1 MQSLDTMRLSGWV
14 CGILALT
21 FGLLHRAIVRF
32 LILLDV
38 DCAQSI
44 DPCATP
50 PLQDLAYRV
59 LSLPLSLLPHGLI
72 SSPFN
77 FSDSINAW
85 EFEIAVNSGAWAIA
99 ALLILLAVAKRRW
112 ARVAVV

>member
-1 MQSLDTMRLSGWV
+1 MRLSGWV
-14 CGILALT
+14 CGILALAI
-21 FGLLHRAIVRF
+21 GLLHRAFVRV
-32 LILLDV
+32 LILRDV

-44 DPCATP
+44 EPCVTP

-59 LSLPLSLLPHGLI
+59 LSLPLSLLPHGVI

-85 EFEIAVNSGAWAIA
+85 EFEIAVNSGVWAIA
-99 ALLILLAVAKRRW
+99 ALLVLLVVAKKRR
-112 ARVAVV
+112 